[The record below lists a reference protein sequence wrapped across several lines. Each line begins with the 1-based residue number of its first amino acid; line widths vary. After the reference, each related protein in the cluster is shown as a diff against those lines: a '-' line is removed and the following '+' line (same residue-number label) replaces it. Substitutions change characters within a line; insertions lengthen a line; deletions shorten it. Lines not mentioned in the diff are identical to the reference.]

1 MELKDISYNFK
12 YKDIENI
19 WHIFNCLS
27 NNTFSSI
34 ELSYGKNGANT
45 ISCETIE

>member
-34 ELSYGKNGANT
+34 
-45 ISCETIE
+45 

>member
-19 WHIFNCLS
+19 WHMERMVQIQYLV
-27 NNTFSSI
+27 
-34 ELSYGKNGANT
+34 KQ
-45 ISCETIE
+45 

>member
-19 WHIFNCLS
+19 WHILIAYQIIHFHQ
-27 NNTFSSI
+27 
-34 ELSYGKNGANT
+34 
-45 ISCETIE
+45 